1 MTQQELLKDLLIK
14 LKKYKNCETLL
25 RYLDN
30 LEECFNEMN
39 KKYSIEAFPTKY
51 ITEQK
56 KIITDVIQE
65 NNRDITCKEC
75 VKFLKE
81 KEKLTSSI
89 ERRRKLLSNEKYV
102 NNAPSNIVDAE
113 RQKLEEEEKLLEEMI
128 K

>member
-1 MTQQELLKDLLIK
+1 MTFQRGMRNNNMTQQELLKDLLIK

-56 KIITDVIQE
+56 KIIEI
-65 NNRDITCKEC
+65 
-75 VKFLKE
+75 
-81 KEKLTSSI
+81 
-89 ERRRKLLSNEKYV
+89 LLVRNV
-102 NNAPSNIVDAE
+102 LNF
-113 RQKLEEEEKLLEEMI
+113 
-128 K
+128 